1 MNRSVQKP
9 LLDFVGVIVPQ
20 SAQRAFRVW
29 RESRSF
35 SNRPDREFLVGR
47 ILPELS
53 KPGAT
58 ILWVGCQPYTF
69 PYLRMIERRGA
80 ECWTLDIDPSS
91 RWWGHS
97 RRHIVG
103 DLQAV
108 ATLYSERQFDVTLV
122 NGVFGYGLN
131 TQCDQNIAVEGLA
144 RVLKPRGLLML
155 GWNTHRA
162 PDPLCLVAID
172 QFFIRSKQ
180 PGFNRRVTFP
190 DSTHVY
196 DFFDLR

>member
-1 MNRSVQKP
+1 MNRLVQKP
-9 LLDFVGVIVPQ
+9 LLEFVRLIVPQ

-29 RESRSF
+29 QESRSF

-47 ILPELS
+47 ILPKLS

-97 RRHIVG
+97 RRHVIG
-103 DLQAV
+103 DL
-108 ATLYSERQFDVTLV
+108 R
-122 NGVFGYGLN
+122 
-131 TQCDQNIAVEGLA
+131 
-144 RVLKPRGLLML
+144 R
-155 GWNTHRA
+155 
-162 PDPLCLVAID
+162 VAI
-172 QFFIRSKQ
+172 
-180 PGFNRRVTFP
+180 
-190 DSTHVY
+190 
-196 DFFDLR
+196 